1 MLVIMYSGVF
11 KFPEIYCDNIITYYY
26 FSIHTPKQNKKICD
40 KNRKKSLYVLLSK
53 YILQN
58 LANNL
63 VKISQYCDAVKLS
76 AAGQLSNHFIE

>member
-1 MLVIMYSGVF
+1 MLVIMYCGVF
-11 KFPEIYCDNIITYYY
+11 KFPEINCDNIIT
-26 FSIHTPKQNKKICD
+26 SIIFPYTKTKTKKICD
-40 KNRKKSLYVLLSK
+40 KNRKKTLYVLLSK

>member
-1 MLVIMYSGVF
+1 MLVIMYCGVF
-11 KFPEIYCDNIITYYY
+11 KFPEINCDNIITSYY
-26 FSIHTPKQNKKICD
+26 FSIHQNKT
-40 KNRKKSLYVLLSK
+40 KKSVIKTGRNHYIYVLLSK